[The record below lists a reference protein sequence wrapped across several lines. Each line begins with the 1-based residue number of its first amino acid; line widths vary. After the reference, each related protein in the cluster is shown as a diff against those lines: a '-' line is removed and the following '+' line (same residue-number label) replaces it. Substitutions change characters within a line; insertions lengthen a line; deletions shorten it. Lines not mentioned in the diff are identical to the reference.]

1 MNNLLLG
8 AIVGDIFGQ
17 PYEFKKSRQNSL
29 CFDLFENKGKFTDD
43 TVCTIGVAE
52 AIIHNPKNPDFTT
65 FVSKWCSKYPYAGY
79 GKLFKKWIVSDKKEP
94 YGSYGNGSAMRVSPC
109 GYLYEYEDVL
119 YFSTKQA
126 ENNT

>member
-65 FVSKWCSKYPYAGY
+65 LYQSGVVSIHMLDTVNYLK
-79 GKLFKKWIVSDKKEP
+79 
-94 YGSYGNGSAMRVSPC
+94 NG
-109 GYLYEYEDVL
+109 
-119 YFSTKQA
+119 
-126 ENNT
+126 

>member
-17 PYEFKKSRQNSL
+17 PYEFKKSRQNSP

-109 GYLYEYEDVL
+109 GYLYE
-119 YFSTKQA
+119 
-126 ENNT
+126 